1 MWQQAQEWKSV
12 IMRFVIQG
20 KRPLTGRVKVHGAKN
35 AVLPIIAASLLSGEE
50 SVITQVPH
58 LEDVFTAIEVLASL
72 GVDAHL
78 RGSTLTIKPVG
89 LSRFEAPYDL
99 VRRMRASFLIT
110 GPLVAR
116 LGHARISLPG
126 GCAIGT
132 RPIDLHL
139 KGLEALGAR
148 VRYGHGYIEA
158 AAERLVGSRIYL
170 DYPSVGATEHLMMT
184 AALAEGTTL
193 IENAA
198 EEPEI
203 VDVANYLNAAGAR
216 VHGAGTKIVRVEGVP
231 ALRGARHQAI
241 PDRIEAGT
249 YMVAAAIS
257 GGRVEIDG
265 VVPHHLKAITAKM
278 REMGIDVEEA
288 ENAVLVDATARR
300 LRAVNVKTMPY
311 PGFPTD
317 MQAPF
322 MALLAVSEGTGV
334 VTETVFENRLI
345 HVAELK
351 RMGAEIQVDGRT
363 AMISGKRMLH
373 GAPVTATDLRGGAAL
388 VLAGLA
394 AGGAT
399 EVRGVEHIDR
409 GYDGLDVCLRR
420 LGAGIRRIRAI
431 YGEEQAASGLG
442 GSPAGE

>member
-1 MWQQAQEWKSV
+1 
-12 IMRFVIQG
+12 MRFVIRG
-20 KRPLTGRVKVHGAKN
+20 KRPLVGQVKVHGAKN
-35 AVLPIIAASLLSGEE
+35 AVLPIIAASLLSSEE

-58 LEDVFTAIEVLASL
+58 LEDVYTAVEVMASL
-72 GVDAHL
+72 GVDARL
-78 RGSTLTIKPVG
+78 RGSTLTIRPAG
-89 LSRFEAPYDL
+89 LSSFEAPYDL
-99 VRRMRASFLIT
+99 VRRMRASFLVT

-139 KGLEALGAR
+139 KGLEALGAK
-148 VRYGHGYIEA
+148 VDCDHGFIEA
-158 AAERLVGSRIYL
+158 TAERLHGSRIYL
-170 DYPSVGATEHLMMT
+170 DYPSVGATEHLILA
-184 AALAEGTTL
+184 AALAEGTTT

-203 VDVANYLNAAGAR
+203 VDVANYLNAAGAV
-216 VHGAGTKIVRVEGVP
+216 VHGAGTKIIRIEGVP
-231 ALRGARHQAI
+231 ALHGLRHQVI

-249 YMVAAAIS
+249 YMVAAAIT
-257 GGRVEIDG
+257 GGRVEVDG
-265 VVPHHLKAITAKM
+265 VVPDHIKAITAKL
-278 REMGIDVEEA
+278 REMDVDVREA
-288 ENAVLVDATARR
+288 ENAILVDATSCRP
-300 LRAVNVKTMPY
+300 RAVNVKTLPY

-322 MALLAVSEGTGV
+322 MALLAVCEGTGV

-363 AMISGKRMLH
+363 AMVAGKHTLH

-388 VLAGLA
+388 VLAALA
-394 AGGAT
+394 AAGAT
-399 EVRGVEHIDR
+399 EVRGIEHVDR
-409 GYDGLDVCLRR
+409 GYDGLDVNLRR
-420 LGAGIRRIRAI
+420 LGANIRRIRSLAA
-431 YGEEQAASGLG
+431 EEQVASGLG
-442 GSPAGE
+442 GSPASG